1 MKRNNESP
9 PPPLKKKKMMKSEED
24 EKGKEKKKKKTIS
37 RTSKSSSFFTNN
49 KRPTTT
55 NNNNNAFRTTKKHS
69 RERYLRDDIFCGI
82 KQAPVAYK
90 GKDKTKWI
98 LDVNAEEEEEKEE
111 EKSGVEAKSMTTK
124 ENNNN
129 NNIGNDKIIYV
140 VDANVCLHQL
150 DVVSHPKAMRNVV
163 VCTTVL
169 EEVRNRSR
177 NAYERVR
184 RLCLEAS
191 SSTGIK
197 QRTRGERISLCFL
210 TNFTRTRTSESRRK
224 ANRRTIGT
232 IGRYGRWL
240 SFTKRLSDCVRRTS
254 TTAQNKKEKEEKEAP
269 EKQRKQKSY

>member
-1 MKRNNESP
+1 MKRNTSP
-9 PPPLKKKKMMKSEED
+9 PPPPPLKMMKSEEDD

-37 RTSKSSSFFTNN
+37 RTSFFTNN
-49 KRPTTT
+49 KRP
-55 NNNNNAFRTTKKHS
+55 NNNNNTNDAFRTTKKHS

-98 LDVNAEEEEEKEE
+98 LDVNAEEEEKGE
-111 EKSGVEAKSMTTK
+111 EKSGVETKSTTTK
-124 ENNNN
+124 ENNNNN

-191 SSTGIK
+191 SSTGDK
-197 QRTRGERISLCFL
+197 TTNSGRKNFFVFSNEFHKDTYVGEPKKGESANDRNDRAIREVVKFYQKVVGLC
-210 TNFTRTRTSESRRK
+210 
-224 ANRRTIGT
+224 
-232 IGRYGRWL
+232 
-240 SFTKRLSDCVRRTS
+240 
-254 TTAQNKKEKEEKEAP
+254 
-269 EKQRKQKSY
+269 